1 MTGRSDFSSLVTA
14 EILVITNWHVMFA
27 NRLITVAAGLAALCC
42 PTWASACLCHGSD
55 CGEGRCSCVSQG
67 CNGRSACNA
76 NQSRAVLSDSVRGG
90 SAHRCGCVFCSC
102 PIEGSVN
109 ASVLSGDQGQAVNL
123 QCNLCSQSLFKKQV
137 GQVQK
142 TSVPSHN
149 RRQAC
154 LGVWLK

>member
-1 MTGRSDFSSLVTA
+1 MAAA
-14 EILVITNWHVMFA
+14 EAFEFTKWHVVVA

-42 PTWASACLCHGSD
+42 PTWANASLCHRND
-55 CGEGRCSCVSQG
+55 CRTGRCSCAPRG
-67 CNGRSACNA
+67 CDDRSACDA
-76 NQSRAVLSDSVRGG
+76 NQSQPVLCESITGG

-109 ASVLSGDQGQAVNL
+109 ASVLSGDQGQSVHL

-137 GQVQK
+137 AQGKK

-149 RRQAC
+149 QRQAC